1 MALTLNS
8 EAWDSQSC
16 SALAWKGSG
25 VFGFRWVIPLLLLL
39 HAAVWLHWV
48 CMKDAL
54 FFLPLDKDKA
64 ESDSS
69 QRTLVPE
76 DNESRSM
83 VGGLIKVQKHL
94 AETAN
99 TLQGNLTY
107 LGDT

>member
-1 MALTLNS
+1 MGNS
-8 EAWDSQSC
+8 TS
-16 SALAWKGSG
+16 SA
-25 VFGFRWVIPLLLLL
+25 V
-39 HAAVWLHWV
+39 AAVCLHWV

-99 TLQGNLTY
+99 TLQGNLTWGHMTPNTGS
-107 LGDT
+107 L